1 MNDLPDHARVVIIGG
16 GIIGCSVA
24 YHLAKR
30 GVTDVVLLERSELTS
45 GTTWHAA
52 GLVGQLRATHNL
64 TRLAQYTTQL
74 FANLEADT
82 GQATGF
88 QQRGSVSVA
97 TTPARFEELKR
108 GASMARVFGLEVNVV
123 TPGEAK
129 ELVPL
134 ANVAKIVAA
143 GALGIWIAEELE
155 QLSWIVIVAAVSA
168 AVDIV
173 SVAVGPTKALL
184 GKGPVVVGY
193 FTIAVTWMGYSYD
206 EAYTGLGISD
216 VIFFALYLGAAR
228 RFGLRVGWSA
238 VAMVGSFLVTI
249 AAAMYWTALPALPL
263 LSVAFLAV
271 NGDLLWRRLRKP
283 AGTG

>member
-1 MNDLPDHARVVIIGG
+1 MRRLAPALAAGAALLLWGYLSRYLPALPIKLDIMLSSA
-16 GIIGCSVA
+16 
-24 YHLAKR
+24 
-30 GVTDVVLLERSELTS
+30 VVLALLGLLVWGMLPLRSL
-45 GTTWHAA
+45 G
-52 GLVGQLRATHNL
+52 R
-64 TRLAQYTTQL
+64 RLPLITVVALPLAIL
-74 FANLEADT
+74 FVWLH
-82 GQATGF
+82 
-88 QQRGSVSVA
+88 
-97 TTPARFEELKR
+97 L
-108 GASMARVFGLEVNVV
+108 M
-123 TPGEAK
+123 
-129 ELVPL
+129 PL

-168 AVDIV
+168 VVDIV
-173 SVAVGPTKALL
+173 SVAVGPTRALL

-238 VAMVGSFLVTI
+238 VAMVGSFLATI
-249 AAAMYWTALPALPL
+249 AAAMFWTALPALPL

-271 NGDLLWRRLRKP
+271 NGDLIWRKVRRP
-283 AGTG
+283 AGAE